1 MIALSRDQQLQRWRE
16 RYARRHKEG
25 KARLLDELCE
35 QHEYSRKHAIKLLG
49 DGLPKPTG
57 QLPSGAPAR
66 YDPIREVVAQIWRAA
81 EQPCGKRLVAALPL
95 WLPHYAKHF
104 GSLLPAQRKLLGD
117 VSAATL
123 DRLLLARRAGAP
135 RDWPAPNPAVCCVL
149 RFRCR
154 VPSGM
159 NAASGFWKPTAWRT
173 VATVWPATSSGV

>member
-1 MIALSRDQQLQRWRE
+1 MRAATR
-16 RYARRHKEG
+16 
-25 KARLLDELCE
+25 KAKPDC
-35 QHEYSRKHAIKLLG
+35 STSSASSTSTAASTPSNCFG

-135 RDWPAPNPAVCCVL
+135 R
-149 RFRCR
+149 
-154 VPSGM
+154 G
-159 NAASGFWKPTAWRT
+159 
-173 VATVWPATSSGV
+173 

>member
-57 QLPSGAPAR
+57 QLPSALCSLRSDSRGRRADLAGR
-66 YDPIREVVAQIWRAA
+66 REPR
-81 EQPCGKRLVAALPL
+81 CGKRLVAALPL

-123 DRLLLARRAGAP
+123 DRLLLARGAAL
-135 RDWPAPNPAVCCVL
+135 DWPAPNPVVCCVL

-173 VATVWPATSSGV
+173 VATVWPGTSSGV